1 MSIWYKCPVCRKLSQ
16 EHLDLARHYLGQTD
30 QKHKDWLKSKGLSY
44 AKLITMQVAE
54 FGNQGYDSLAKVLE
68 KEAAKVEV
76 DVK

>member
-1 MSIWYKCPVCRKLSQ
+1 MSTWYKCPVCRKLSQ

-30 QKHKDWLKSKGLSY
+30 KKHKDWLKTKSLSY

-54 FGNQGYDSLAKVLE
+54 FGNKGYDALAKILE